1 VSNIFDSC
9 VIIGPGLIGGSIG
22 LGLKHNNLVNRVIGV
37 GYRQESI
44 DLAIKQGAI
53 DHGVLEITEEVLNAD
68 LIIVATPVSLIPQK
82 FKEIIPHLKSDTIIT
97 DVGSTKSS
105 ILDEFD
111 KIYAESG
118 IDKSLQIDFI
128 GGHPIA
134 GSENT
139 GVEFAKLDLFVDSIC
154 VLTPTKMNQKSSI
167 NKLTQMWQ
175 TLGAGVINMS
185 ADEHDAILAETS
197 HLPQLIA
204 FSVANTIKTANWKFS
219 GGGLRDLTRIASS
232 DPRLWKDICF
242 QNKDNIIKSIDQFTK
257 ELLSVKNALNEN
269 KQDQILELFRS
280 AKHNHDGYYNT

>member
-1 VSNIFDSC
+1 MNRIFDSC

-22 LGLKHNNLVNRVIGV
+22 LGLKHYNLVNRVIGV

-44 DLAIKQGAI
+44 DLAINQGAI

-68 LIIVATPVSLIPQK
+68 LIIIATPVSLIPQK
-82 FKEIIPHLKSDTIIT
+82 LKEIIPHLKGDTVIT

-118 IDKSLQIDFI
+118 IDKRLQIDFI

-154 VLTPTKMNQKSSI
+154 VLTPTKMSQKSSI
-167 NKLTQMWQ
+167 DKLTEMWQ

-185 ADEHDAILAETS
+185 AEEHDAILAETS
-197 HLPQLIA
+197 HLPQLVA
-204 FSVANTIKTANWKFS
+204 FSIANTIKAAHWKFS

-257 ELLSVKNALNEN
+257 ELLSLKNALNEN
-269 KQDQILELFRS
+269 NQDQILELFRS
-280 AKHNHDGYYNT
+280 AKQNHDSYYNI